1 MVLYTG
7 KQMSEFICKMAEY
20 PPVKEDFTK
29 ILEVEIDEED
39 RDAILEAAQKE
50 KDRIGQKVNIY
61 KERTVSKGR
70 GISNKESVFGK

>member
-1 MVLYTG
+1 
-7 KQMSEFICKMAEY
+7 MSEFISKMAEY

-50 KDRIGQKVNIY
+50 KERIG
-61 KERTVSKGR
+61 
-70 GISNKESVFGK
+70 

>member
-1 MVLYTG
+1 
-7 KQMSEFICKMAEY
+7 MSEFICKMAEY

-50 KDRIGQKVNIY
+50 KDKIGQKVNIY

>member
-1 MVLYTG
+1 
-7 KQMSEFICKMAEY
+7 MSEFICKMAEY

-50 KDRIGQKVNIY
+50 KDRIGQQLNIY
-61 KERTVSKGR
+61 KERSVNKGR
-70 GISNKESVFGK
+70 GIATKDSVFGK

>member
-1 MVLYTG
+1 
-7 KQMSEFICKMAEY
+7 MSEFICKMAEY

>member
-1 MVLYTG
+1 
-7 KQMSEFICKMAEY
+7 MAEY

-50 KDRIGQKVNIY
+50 KERIGQQLNIY
-61 KERTVSKGR
+61 KERSVNKGR
-70 GISNKESVFGK
+70 GISNKDSVFGK